1 MSLIFAAVLSCSDA
15 QLLLS
20 RLEKSRSLSRF
31 ELREVYAEVVIAAPR
46 WCDLRAP
53 KGVGRDFR

>member
-31 ELREVYAEVVIAAPR
+31 ELREVYAEVVIAAPAHCR
-46 WCDLRAP
+46 LKP
-53 KGVGRDFR
+53 PSVVGRDF